1 MYFILTIALQTN
13 TVRWPYLVDYLEKHI
28 VLLNQIDDIKN
39 KIFLDKIDISSE
51 SEEQTF
57 LFNDEL
63 RNIVFS
69 DPIIIPLLIRKE
81 KMNPIDGSTIKKLL
95 TI

>member
-28 VLLNQIDDIKN
+28 VLLNQIDDMKN
-39 KIFLDKIDISSE
+39 KIFLDKIDIS

>member
-1 MYFILTIALQTN
+1 
-13 TVRWPYLVDYLEKHI
+13 VDYLEKHI
-28 VLLNQIDDIKN
+28 VLLNQIDDMKN
-39 KIFLDKIDISSE
+39 KIFLDKIDIS

-69 DPIIIPLLIRKE
+69 DPIIIPPLIRKE

>member
-28 VLLNQIDDIKN
+28 VLLNQIDDMKN
-39 KIFLDKIDISSE
+39 KIFLDKIYIS